1 LNYRLAAKQLGLLI
15 AMLSGVMGLVGLWSY
30 GLWQWG
36 DVADEQH
43 AWWALISSA
52 LGGAVTG
59 GLLWGWGHTAS
70 EHLGRRE
77 ALLLVAL
84 SWLFGAVMAGVP
96 YFIWAHLHYPEADQ
110 VHPFHRVADC
120 YFEAM
125 SGLTTTGATIL
136 SEIEALPRSLLLWRA
151 LTHWLGGLGIVVLFV
166 AVLPSLGASGKR
178 LFRVEAPGPSP
189 GGVRPH
195 IRDTARIL
203 LYIYLGL
210 TAVAIVALRATGELD
225 LFDSICHTL
234 SVLSTGGFSTRDA
247 SLGYYDSVAVDVIVI
262 VLMLVAGVNFALF
275 YQMTQGRFHAAW
287 KDTELRFYLL
297 LKVVVIILVFINL
310 QGHEI
315 TTTAGTIAEDTPGHV
330 LRNAAFTTVA
340 LHTGT
345 GFCTVDYDPWPFYS
359 RALLVGLMF
368 IGGCAGST
376 AGGIKVI
383 RLWIGLKVMMSELE
397 RAFRPNVVRP
407 LRVGNNIIDQDI
419 KLGAVVYVVVLF
431 MLLVLG
437 AVFVQLLEL
446 SNERCDFQTAFSA
459 SMSTICNVGPGLHG
473 VGATQNYGWFGDGS
487 KFVLSLLMALG
498 RLEIF
503 AILVLFTPR
512 FWRGN

>member
-1 LNYRLAAKQLGLLI
+1 MNYRLVAKQLGLLI
-15 AMLSGVMGLVGLWSY
+15 AMLSGLMSLVGAWSFV
-30 GLWQWG
+30 QWKFFG
-36 DVADEQH
+36 AAAERH
-43 AWWALISSA
+43 AWWALVAAA
-52 LGGAVTG
+52 LGGMLGG
-59 GLLWGWGHTAS
+59 GLVWLRSRSAHA
-70 EHLGRRE
+70 HLGRRE
-77 ALLLVAL
+77 SLLLVAL
-84 SWLFGAVMAGVP
+84 SWLVGAVVAGVP
-96 YFIWAHLHYPEADQ
+96 YFIWAHLHFQGSDVA
-110 VHPFHRVADC
+110 HPFHRVADC
-120 YFEAM
+120 YFESM

-136 SEIEALPRSLLLWRA
+136 SDIEALPRSLLLWRA
-151 LTHWLGGLGIVVLFV
+151 LTHWLGGLGIIVLFV

-195 IRDTARIL
+195 IRDTAQTL
-203 LYIYLGL
+203 LWIYLGL
-210 TAVAIVALRATGELD
+210 TAVAIVALRLTGKMD
-225 LFDSICHTL
+225 LFDSVCHTL
-234 SVLSTGGFSTRDA
+234 SVLSTGGFSTRNA
-247 SLGYYDSVAVDVIVI
+247 SVAAFDSVAVDIIII

-275 YQMTQGRFHAAW
+275 YQMTQGRFSAAW
-287 KDTELRFYLL
+287 KDTELRAYLL
-297 LKVVVIILVFINL
+297 LKFVVIALVFVNM
-310 QGHEI
+310 QGQDI
-315 TTTAGTIAEDTPGHV
+315 TLTTGETVDASAGQA
-330 LRNAAFTTVA
+330 LRQSAFTTVA

-345 GFCTVDYDPWPFYS
+345 GFCTADYDPWPFYS
-359 RALLVGLMF
+359 RVLLVGLMF

-383 RLWIGLKVMMSELE
+383 RLWIGLKVLMSELE

-407 LRVGNNIIDQDI
+407 LRVGTSIVDPDM

-437 AVFVQLLEL
+437 AVIVQLLEIG
-446 SNERCDFQTAFSA
+446 NERCDFQTAFSA

-473 VGATQNYGWFGDGS
+473 VGARENYGWFGDAS
-487 KFVLSLLMALG
+487 KMVMSLLMALG